1 VNKRAE
7 MGFAPR
13 EARDAGREPEREPR
27 AAGQSE
33 PLASLPLPAP
43 TRDTAAA
50 LHDLRELGVCVIP
63 EVLTPEQLARA
74 RDAIYRAADDDA
86 KRGRAQHGFGLDL
99 DEKNTRV
106 WNLLNRDP
114 VFCDLGEHP
123 VAMEL
128 VRATL
133 GWPAL
138 LSNISGNITG
148 PGATAGV
155 LHADQ
160 IFVPEPWSQSPQ
172 GMNVAW
178 CIDDFTRANGA
189 TEVVVGSHRWN
200 RMPTE
205 ADAGVRMVSAEAPA
219 GSVIAFESRIW
230 HRTGANTSRE
240 KRRAAVFPFYTTTI
254 YRTQENWFLSLDP
267 GVVGAASDTL
277 LTLLAYKSEGFGLVY
292 GRSPR

>member
-1 VNKRAE
+1 MNKRME

-13 EARDAGREPEREPR
+13 EAVAAVHAPASAAPPR
-27 AAGQSE
+27 SQHE

-43 TRDTAAA
+43 TRAIPDA
-50 LHDLRELGVCVIP
+50 LRHVRELGVAVIP
-63 EVLTPEQLARA
+63 DVLTREQLARA
-74 RDAIYRAADDDA
+74 RDAMYRAADDDV
-86 KRGRAQHGFGLDL
+86 KRGHAQHGFGLDV
-99 DEKNTRV
+99 DDKNVRV

-114 VFCDLGEHP
+114 VFSDIAEHP
-123 VAMEL
+123 VALEL
-128 VRATL
+128 VRATI

-148 PGATAGV
+148 PGAARGI

-160 IFVPEPWSQSPQ
+160 IFVPEPWAAAPQ

-178 CIDDFTRANGA
+178 CIDDFTRENGA

-200 RMPTE
+200 RMPTD
-205 ADAGVRMVSAEAPA
+205 ADADVRMLPVEAPA
-219 GSVIAFESRIW
+219 GSAIAFESRIW
-230 HRTGANTSRE
+230 HRTGANTSRD

-254 YRTQENWFLSLDP
+254 YRTQENWFLSLSP
-267 GVVGAASDTL
+267 GVVNAASDTL
-277 LTLLAYKSEGFGLVY
+277 LTLLAYRSEGFGLVY

>member
-1 VNKRAE
+1 MNAKQRLGFATQADAARAE
-7 MGFAPR
+7 A
-13 EARDAGREPEREPR
+13 ARTDEQR
-27 AAGQSE
+27 E

-43 TRDTAAA
+43 TRDTADA
-50 LHDLRELGVCVIP
+50 LRNLRELGVCVIP
-63 EVLTPEQLARA
+63 ELLTREQLRRA
-74 RDAIYRAADDDA
+74 HDAMYLAAEDDA
-86 KRGRAQHGFGLDL
+86 KRGRAQHGFGLDV
-99 DEKNTRV
+99 DERNLRV

-114 VFCDLGEHP
+114 VFSDLVEHP

-148 PGATAGV
+148 PGTSRGV

-160 IFVPEPWSQSPQ
+160 IFVPEPWSAAPQ

-178 CIDDFTRANGA
+178 CIDDFTLENGA
-189 TEVVVGSHRWN
+189 TQVVVGSHHWN

-205 ADAGVRMVSAEAPA
+205 ADADVRMVSVEAPA
-219 GSVIAFESRIW
+219 GSAIAFESRIW
-230 HRTGANTSRE
+230 HRTGANTSRD
-240 KRRAAVFPFYTTTI
+240 KRRAAVFPFYTTPI
-254 YRTQENWFLSLDP
+254 YRTQENWFLSLSP
-267 GVVGAASDTL
+267 GVANAASETL
-277 LTLLAYKSEGFGLVY
+277 LTLLAYKSDGFGLVY

>member
-1 VNKRAE
+1 

-13 EARDAGREPEREPR
+13 TNVAPDALAPGAGEASRRGR
-27 AAGQSE
+27 
-33 PLASLPLPAP
+33 LASLPLPAP
-43 TRDTAAA
+43 TRAVPDA
-50 LHDLRELGVCVIP
+50 LRNLREFGVCVIP
-63 EVLTPEQLARA
+63 DVLSPEQLARA
-74 RDAIYRAADDDA
+74 REAIYRAADDDA
-86 KRGRAQHGFGLDL
+86 RRGRAQHGFGLDL
-99 DEKNTRV
+99 DEKNVRV

-114 VFCDLGEHP
+114 VFSDLAEHE
-123 VAMEL
+123 AALAL

-148 PGATAGV
+148 PGASAGV

-160 IFVPEPWSQSPQ
+160 VFVPEPWTAAPQ
-172 GMNVAW
+172 GLNVAW
-178 CIDDFTRANGA
+178 CIDDFTRENGA
-189 TEVVVGSHRWN
+189 TEVAVGSHRWN

-205 ADAGVRMVSAEAPA
+205 ADAGVQLVPAEAPA

-230 HRTGANTSRE
+230 HRTGANTSRDR
-240 KRRAAVFPFYTTTI
+240 RRAAVFPFYTTTI
-254 YRTQENWFLSLDP
+254 YRTQENWFLSLSP
-267 GVVGAASDTL
+267 GVVNAASETL

>member
-13 EARDAGREPEREPR
+13 EIAHAEGAQPVRSQR
-27 AAGQSE
+27 E

-43 TRDTAAA
+43 TRAIPDA
-50 LHDLRELGVCVIP
+50 LRNVRELGVAVIP
-63 EVLTPEQLARA
+63 DVLTREQLSRA
-74 RDAIYRAADDDA
+74 RDAMYRAADDDV
-86 KRGRAQHGFGLDL
+86 KRGHAQHGFGLDV
-99 DEKNTRV
+99 DEKNVRV

-114 VFCDLGEHP
+114 VFSDLAEHP
-123 VAMEL
+123 AAIEL

-148 PGATAGV
+148 PGAARGV

-160 IFVPEPWSQSPQ
+160 IFVPEPWAAAPQ

-178 CIDDFTRANGA
+178 CIDDFTRENGA

-200 RMPTE
+200 RMPSE
-205 ADAGVRMVSAEAPA
+205 AEAESVRMLPVEAPA
-219 GSVIAFESRIW
+219 GSAIAFESRVW
-230 HRTGANTSRE
+230 HRTGANTSRD
-240 KRRAAVFPFYTTTI
+240 KRRAAVFPFYTTTT
-254 YRTQENWFLSLDP
+254 YRTQENWFLSLSP
-267 GVVGAASDTL
+267 GVVNAASETL

>member
-1 VNKRAE
+1 VNAKQR
-7 MGFAPR
+7 MGFATQAEVPR
-13 EARDAGREPEREPR
+13 EASAPAR
-27 AAGQSE
+27 AE
-33 PLASLPLPAP
+33 LASLPLPAP
-43 TRDTAAA
+43 TRNTASA
-50 LHDLRELGVCVIP
+50 LRNLRELGVCVMP
-63 EVLTPEQLARA
+63 EVLTREQLARA
-74 RDAIYRAADDDA
+74 HEAIYRAANDDA
-86 KRGRAQHGFGLDL
+86 RRGRAQHGFGLDV
-99 DEKNTRV
+99 DDGNIRV

-114 VFCDLGEHP
+114 VFCDLAEHP

-128 VRATL
+128 VRATV

-148 PGATAGV
+148 PGATRGV

-160 IFVPEPWSQSPQ
+160 IFTPEPWSSSPQ

-178 CIDDFTRANGA
+178 CIDDFTRENGA

-205 ADAGVRMVSAEAPA
+205 AETGVQMVSAEAPA
-219 GSVIAFESRIW
+219 GSLIAFESRIW
-230 HRTGANTSRE
+230 HRTGANTSRD
-240 KRRAAVFPFYTTTI
+240 KRRAAVFPFYTTPI
-254 YRTQENWFLSLDP
+254 YRTQENWFLSLSP

>member
-1 VNKRAE
+1 
-7 MGFAPR
+7 MS
-13 EARDAGREPEREPR
+13 ARP
-27 AAGQSE
+27 SE
-33 PLASLPLPAP
+33 KLPFPV
-43 TRDTAAA
+43 RDTESA
-50 LHDLRELGVCVIP
+50 LRDLRELGVCVIVDALSP
-63 EVLTPEQLARA
+63 AQLARA
-74 RDAIYRAADDDA
+74 HDALYRAAEDDA
-86 KRGRAQHGFGLDL
+86 SRGRAQHGFVLDL
-99 DEKNTRV
+99 DERNVRV

-114 VFCDLGEHP
+114 VFSDLAEHP
-123 VAMEL
+123 VALAL

-148 PGATAGV
+148 PGASAGV

-160 IFVPEPWSQSPQ
+160 IFVPEPWPPAAPQ

-178 CIDDFTRANGA
+178 CIDDFTRENGA

-200 RMPTE
+200 RLPTA
-205 ADAGVRMVSAEAPA
+205 ADADVLPVPAEAPA

-230 HRTGANTSRE
+230 HRTGANSSRAE
-240 KRRAAVFPFYTTTI
+240 RRAAVFPFYTTPI
-254 YRTQENWFLSLDP
+254 YRTQENWFLSLSP
-267 GVVGAASDTL
+267 GVIESASDDL

>member
-1 VNKRAE
+1 

-13 EARDAGREPEREPR
+13 QETPR
-27 AAGQSE
+27 ASLAGAPPESGGE

-43 TRDTAAA
+43 TRELPDA
-50 LHDLRELGVCVIP
+50 LRNLREQGLCVIP
-63 EVLTPEQLARA
+63 EVLRGDALRRA
-74 RDAIYRAADDDA
+74 HDAMYRAAEDDGR
-86 KRGRAQHGFGLDL
+86 RGHAQHGFGLDV
-99 DEKNTRV
+99 DEKNVRV

-114 VFCDLGEHP
+114 IFVDLAEHP
-123 VAMEL
+123 LALEL
-128 VRATL
+128 VRATV

-148 PGATAGV
+148 PGAAAGV

-160 IFVPEPWSQSPQ
+160 IFAPEPWSASPQ

-178 CIDDFTRANGA
+178 CIDDFTRENGA

-205 ADAGVRMVSAEAPA
+205 ADAGVRTVSCEAPA

-230 HRTGANTSRE
+230 HRTGANTSRDQ
-240 KRRAAVFPFYTTTI
+240 RRAAVFPFYTTTI
-254 YRTQENWFLSLDP
+254 YRPQENWFLSLSP
-267 GVVGAASDTL
+267 GVVSTASDAL